1 MIRRT
6 LVADLR
12 DHTGETVS
20 VAGWVQTLRLQRAMQ
35 FAVLRDHTGTAQVT
49 HRRDDSS
56 LDKTLDGLSTESAV
70 RITGRVVANPVV
82 SLGGLEIVLD
92 EITVC
97 GPAETPLPID
107 DQSGPEH
114 RLDWR
119 FLDVRRRP
127 GVREIFAVQTTA
139 ENAMREFAHANGCT
153 EMHTPKLMGTA
164 SESGAAVFKL
174 GYFGKDAYLAQSPQF
189 YKQMAI
195 AAGIDRVFEVGPVF
209 RAEPSLTSRHATEFT
224 SVDVELGWIDGV
236 EDVMDFEERMLVH
249 VLTAVADRH
258 GLDVSIPAVPFPRIT
273 MAEAQRTLRAGGW
286 DGPADDLNPEGE
298 RRLVADIGHDFLFVT
313 AFPTS
318 GRPFYHMR
326 PADRPDLTLSYDLL
340 WKGLEI
346 TTGAQRE
353 HRYDILLRQAAEK
366 GLTPEP
372 MTDYLNCFRYG
383 CPPHGGFGLGLGR
396 LLMTLLDLDSLR
408 EATFLFRGP
417 NRLAP

>member
-1 MIRRT
+1 MIRRI

-12 DHTGETVS
+12 DHIGETVS

-49 HRRDDSS
+49 HRRDDGS
-56 LDKTLDGLSTESAV
+56 LDEALDRLATESAV

-97 GPAETPLPID
+97 GPAEAPLPID
-107 DQSGPEH
+107 DQSGPER

-139 ENAMREFAHANGCT
+139 ENAMREFAYASGCT

-209 RAEPSLTSRHATEFT
+209 RAEPSFTSRHATEFT

-258 GLDVSIPAVPFPRIT
+258 GLDVSVPAVPFPRIT
-273 MAEAQRTLRAGGW
+273 MAEAQRALRAGGW

-353 HRYDILLRQAAEK
+353 HRHEVLLRQVAEA
-366 GLTPEP
+366 GLSPEP
-372 MTDYLNCFRYG
+372 MADYLNCFRYG

-396 LLMTLLDLDSLR
+396 LLMILLGLESLR

-417 NRLAP
+417 NRLTP